1 MPNAKLQVF
10 VKAKFISKI
19 NNCVTYQIDNTELLS
34 TNNLVLERATNII
47 STGYNDMINMEVL
60 NDAELLANLLNRFNQ
75 DEIFTF
81 VGPTLLILNPFKN
94 LSHKFS

>member
-1 MPNAKLQVF
+1 
-10 VKAKFISKI
+10 
-19 NNCVTYQIDNTELLS
+19 
-34 TNNLVLERATNII
+34 
-47 STGYNDMINMEVL
+47 MINMDVL

-94 LSHKFS
+94 LTHKFS